1 MIRKPN
7 VKYILLSLFSL
18 YLFSG
23 CADKMQKEEL
33 FNKPAAF
40 WYKEIIKE
48 VRVGNLDKADEAY
61 TSLSSEHVA
70 SPLLKEALLILA
82 GAHKEQEEYIM
93 ANFYIDEYT
102 KRFARSKNIEYL
114 KYLKI
119 ESNFQ
124 SFKKVNRDQKLLLDT
139 IASANAYIAKFPHSP
154 YNPLVHTMLTRL
166 YLTEHML
173 NKNIAALYKRT
184 GKKKA
189 AKIYENKINNSWL
202 KNTNAIAP
210 KSGFISRMI
219 D

>member
-1 MIRKPN
+1 MKHLI
-7 VKYILLSLFSL
+7 ILFFSI
-18 YLFSG
+18 YLFTG
-23 CADKMQKEEL
+23 CANKLQKEEEL

-40 WYKEIIKE
+40 WYKQIIKT
-48 VRVGNLDKADEAY
+48 VKMGNLDKADEAY

-82 GAHKEQEEYIM
+82 QAHKEQEEYIM

-119 ESNFQ
+119 ESNYQ
-124 SFKKVNRDQKLLLDT
+124 SFKKINRDQKLLIDT
-139 IASANAYIAKFPHSP
+139 IDSANAYLKKFPTSP
-154 YNPLVHTMLTRL
+154 YNPLVNTMLTRL

-173 NKNIAALYKRT
+173 NKNIAALYKKT

-189 AKIYENKINNSWL
+189 AALYEEKINNSWL
-202 KNTNAIAP
+202 KTTDAIAP
-210 KSGFISRMI
+210 KNGFFGRMT

>member
-1 MIRKPN
+1 MKH
-7 VKYILLSLFSL
+7 LLFFFLSLL
-18 YLFSG
+18 LFTG
-23 CADKMQKEEL
+23 CGQKLQKQEEL

-70 SPLLKEALLILA
+70 SPLLPQALLILA
-82 GAHKEQEEYIM
+82 EAHKKQEEYIM

-102 KRFARSKNIEYL
+102 KRFAKSKNIAYL

-139 IASANAYIAKFPHSP
+139 IYQANAYLKKFPNSP

-166 YLTEHML
+166 YITENML
-173 NKNIAALYKRT
+173 DKNIAALYKKT
-184 GKKKA
+184 GKTKA
-189 AKIYENKINNSWL
+189 AKIYEDKINNSWL
-202 KNTNAIAP
+202 KNTKTIPP
-210 KSGFISRMI
+210 KTSFFGGII
-219 D
+219 N

>member
-1 MIRKPN
+1 MKT
-7 VKYILLSLFSL
+7 ILFLIIALNIFT
-18 YLFSG
+18 G
-23 CADKMQKEEL
+23 CADKTKTESKEL

-40 WYKEIIKE
+40 WYKSIIKA
-48 VRVGNLDKADEAY
+48 VRMGNLDKADEAY

-82 GAHKEQEEYIM
+82 QAHKEHEEYIM

-124 SFKKVNRDQKLLLDT
+124 SFKKINRDQKLLLDT
-139 IASANAYIAKFPHSP
+139 ITGANNYIQKYPSSP
-154 YNPLVHTMLTRL
+154 YSPLVNTMLTRL
-166 YLTEHML
+166 YLAEHIL
-173 NKNIAALYKRT
+173 NKNIVKLYKKT

-189 AKIYENKINNSWL
+189 AKIYQDKVDASWL
-202 KNTNAIAP
+202 KNTDIIAP
-210 KSGFISRMI
+210 QGGIFSSIV

>member
-1 MIRKPN
+1 
-7 VKYILLSLFSL
+7 VKHLIILLVTV
-18 YLFSG
+18 YLFTG
-23 CADKMQKEEL
+23 CADKLQKEEEL

-40 WYKEIIKE
+40 WYKQIIKT
-48 VRVGNLDKADEAY
+48 VKIGNLDKADEAY

-82 GAHKEQEEYIM
+82 QAHKEQEEYIM

-119 ESNFQ
+119 ESNYQ
-124 SFKKVNRDQKLLLDT
+124 SFKKINRDQKLLIDT
-139 IASANAYIAKFPHSP
+139 IDSANAYIKKFPTSP

-166 YLTEHML
+166 YLAEHML
-173 NKNIAALYKRT
+173 NKNIATLYKKT

-189 AKIYENKINNSWL
+189 AKLYEEKINNSWL
-202 KNTNAIAP
+202 KNTDAIAP
-210 KSGFISRMI
+210 KNGFFGSII

>member
-1 MIRKPN
+1 M
-7 VKYILLSLFSL
+7 KYILILLTSLSLFM
-18 YLFSG
+18 G
-23 CADKMQKEEL
+23 CANKTKQEEDL
-33 FNKPAAF
+33 FNKPAVF
-40 WYKEIIKE
+40 WYKQIIKD
-48 VRVGNLDKADEAY
+48 VKIGNLDKADEAY

-82 GAHKEQEEYIM
+82 QAHKEQEEYIM

-102 KRFARSKNIEYL
+102 KRFARSNNIEYL

-119 ESNFQ
+119 ESNYQ
-124 SFKKVNRDQKLLLDT
+124 SFKKINRDQKLLLDT
-139 IASANAYIAKFPHSP
+139 IASANAYLKKFPSSP

-189 AKIYENKINNSWL
+189 AALYEKKINNSWL
-202 KNTNAIAP
+202 KNTDAIAP
-210 KSGFISRMI
+210 KSGFLGSIL

>member
-1 MIRKPN
+1 MKHLI
-7 VKYILLSLFSL
+7 ILFFSI
-18 YLFSG
+18 YLFTG
-23 CADKMQKEEL
+23 CANKLQKEEEL

-40 WYKEIIKE
+40 WYKQIIKT
-48 VRVGNLDKADEAY
+48 VKMGNLDKADEAY

-82 GAHKEQEEYIM
+82 MAHKEQEEYIM

-119 ESNFQ
+119 ESNYQ
-124 SFKKVNRDQKLLLDT
+124 SFKKINRDQKLLIDT
-139 IASANAYIAKFPHSP
+139 IDSANAYLKKFPTSP
-154 YNPLVHTMLTRL
+154 YNPLVNTMLTRL

-173 NKNIAALYKRT
+173 NKNIAALYKKT

-189 AKIYENKINNSWL
+189 AALYEEKINNSWL
-202 KNTNAIAP
+202 KTTDAIAP
-210 KSGFISRMI
+210 KNGFFGRMT

>member
-1 MIRKPN
+1 MKHLI
-7 VKYILLSLFSL
+7 ILLVTV
-18 YLFSG
+18 YLFTG
-23 CADKMQKEEL
+23 CADKLQKEEEL

-40 WYKEIIKE
+40 WYKQIIKT
-48 VRVGNLDKADEAY
+48 VKIGNLDKADEAY

-82 GAHKEQEEYIM
+82 QAHKEQEEYIM

-119 ESNFQ
+119 ESNYQ
-124 SFKKVNRDQKLLLDT
+124 SFKKINRDQKLLIDT
-139 IASANAYIAKFPHSP
+139 IDSANAYIKKFPTSP

-166 YLTEHML
+166 YLAEHML
-173 NKNIAALYKRT
+173 NKNIATLYKKT

-189 AKIYENKINNSWL
+189 AKLYEEKINNSWL
-202 KNTNAIAP
+202 KNTDAIAP
-210 KSGFISRMI
+210 KNGFFGSII

>member
-1 MIRKPN
+1 M
-7 VKYILLSLFSL
+7 KYILILLTSLSLFM
-18 YLFSG
+18 G
-23 CADKMQKEEL
+23 CANKTKQEEDL
-33 FNKPAAF
+33 FNKPAVF
-40 WYKEIIKE
+40 WYKQIIKD
-48 VRVGNLDKADEAY
+48 VKIGNLDKADEAY

-82 GAHKEQEEYIM
+82 QAHKEQEEYIM

-102 KRFARSKNIEYL
+102 KRFARSNNIEYL

-119 ESNFQ
+119 ESNYQ
-124 SFKKVNRDQKLLLDT
+124 SFKKINRDQKLLLDT
-139 IASANAYIAKFPHSP
+139 IASANAYLKKFPSSP

-189 AKIYENKINNSWL
+189 AALYEKKINNSWL
-202 KNTNAIAP
+202 KNTDAIAP
-210 KSGFISRMI
+210 KSGFFGSIL

>member
-1 MIRKPN
+1 MKHLT
-7 VKYILLSLFSL
+7 LLIIGI
-18 YLFSG
+18 YLFTG
-23 CADKMQKEEL
+23 CANKLQKEDEEL

-40 WYKEIIKE
+40 WYKQINKNIKI
-48 VRVGNLDKADEAY
+48 GNLDKADEAY

-70 SPLLKEALLILA
+70 SVLLKEALLILA
-82 GAHKEQEEYIM
+82 QAHKEQEEYIM

-119 ESNFQ
+119 ESNYQ
-124 SFKKVNRDQKLLLDT
+124 SFKKINRDQKLLLDT
-139 IASANAYIAKFPHSP
+139 IASANKYIQKFPNSP
-154 YNPLVHTMLTRL
+154 YNPLVQTMLTKL

-173 NKNIAALYKRT
+173 NKNIAALYKKT

-189 AKIYENKINNSWL
+189 AALYQEKIDNSWL
-202 KNTNAIAP
+202 KSTDAIAP
-210 KSGFISRMI
+210 KSGFLSSIL

>member
-1 MIRKPN
+1 MKHL
-7 VKYILLSLFSL
+7 ILLLVSI
-18 YLFSG
+18 YLFTG
-23 CADKMQKEEL
+23 CADKLQKEEEL

-40 WYKEIIKE
+40 WYKQIIKT
-48 VRVGNLDKADEAY
+48 VKMGNLDKADEAY

-82 GAHKEQEEYIM
+82 QAHKEQEEYIM

-119 ESNFQ
+119 ESNYQ
-124 SFKKVNRDQKLLLDT
+124 SFKKINRDQKLLLDT
-139 IASANAYIAKFPHSP
+139 IATANAYIKKFPTSP
-154 YNPLVHTMLTRL
+154 YNPLVNTMLTRL

-173 NKNIAALYKRT
+173 NKNIASLYKKT

-189 AKIYENKINNSWL
+189 AKLYKEKVNNSWL
-202 KNTNAIAP
+202 KNTDAIAP
-210 KSGFISRMI
+210 KNGFFGSVT

>member
-1 MIRKPN
+1 MKNIF
-7 VKYILLSLFSL
+7 ILIIGI
-18 YLFSG
+18 YLLSG
-23 CADKMQKEEL
+23 CAGKVDKKEEL

-40 WYKEIIKE
+40 WYKQIIKTI
-48 VRVGNLDKADEAY
+48 RMGNLDKADEAY

-82 GAHKEQEEYIM
+82 QAHKEKEEYIM
-93 ANFYIDEYT
+93 ANYYIDEYT

-124 SFKKVNRDQKLLLDT
+124 SFKKMNRDQKLLLDT
-139 IASANAYIAKFPHSP
+139 IASANNYLQKFPTSP

-166 YLTEHML
+166 YLAEHIL
-173 NKNIAALYKRT
+173 NKNIAALYKKT

-189 AKIYENKINNSWL
+189 AKIYEDKVNNSWL
-202 KNTNAIAP
+202 KNTNIIAP
-210 KSGFISRMI
+210 KSSLFGSLV

>member
-1 MIRKPN
+1 MRKI
-7 VKYILLSLFSL
+7 VILFAAL
-18 YLFSG
+18 YLLSG
-23 CADKMQKEEL
+23 CADKVNQKEEL

-40 WYKEIIKE
+40 WYKQIIKT
-48 VRVGNLDKADEAY
+48 VRMGNLDKADEAY

-82 GAHKEQEEYIM
+82 QAHKEQEEFIM
-93 ANFYIDEYT
+93 ANYYIDEYT

-124 SFKKVNRDQKLLLDT
+124 SFKKMNRDQKLLLDT
-139 IASANAYIAKFPHSP
+139 IASANAYIKKFPNSP

-166 YLTEHML
+166 YLAENML
-173 NKNIAALYKRT
+173 NKNIAKLYKKT
-184 GKKKA
+184 GKYKA
-189 AKIYENKINNSWL
+189 AKIYEEKINNSWL
-202 KNTNAIAP
+202 KNTDAIAP
-210 KSGFISRMI
+210 KSSLFGSII

>member
-1 MIRKPN
+1 MKHLI
-7 VKYILLSLFSL
+7 ILLVTV
-18 YLFSG
+18 YLFTG
-23 CADKMQKEEL
+23 CADKLQKEEEL

-40 WYKEIIKE
+40 WYKQIIKM
-48 VRVGNLDKADEAY
+48 VKIGNLDKADEAY

-82 GAHKEQEEYIM
+82 QAHKEQEEYIM

-119 ESNFQ
+119 ESNYQ
-124 SFKKVNRDQKLLLDT
+124 SFKKINRDQKLLIDT
-139 IASANAYIAKFPHSP
+139 IDSANAYIKKFPTSP

-166 YLTEHML
+166 YLAEHML
-173 NKNIAALYKRT
+173 NKNIATLYKKT

-189 AKIYENKINNSWL
+189 AKLYEEKINNSWL
-202 KNTNAIAP
+202 KNTDAIAP
-210 KSGFISRMI
+210 KNGFFGSII

>member
-1 MIRKPN
+1 MKKLI
-7 VKYILLSLFSL
+7 ILILSIYFL
-18 YLFSG
+18 SG
-23 CADKMQKEEL
+23 CAGKTTQKEEL

-40 WYKEIIKE
+40 WYKQIIKE
-48 VRVGNLDKADEAY
+48 VRMGNLDKADDAY

-82 GAHKEQEEYIM
+82 QAHKEQEEYIM
-93 ANFYIDEYT
+93 ANYYIDEYT

-124 SFKKVNRDQKLLLDT
+124 SFKKMNRDQKLLLDT
-139 IASANAYIAKFPHSP
+139 IASANNYLKKFPTSP

-166 YLTEHML
+166 YLAQQVL
-173 NKNIAALYKRT
+173 NKNIAALYRKT

-189 AKIYENKINNSWL
+189 AKIYEEKINNSWL
-202 KNTNAIAP
+202 KNTDAITP
-210 KSGFISRMI
+210 KSSLFGSII